1 MKTQE
6 AALRVKKVGW
16 TFCSASLLGTGVSW
30 ACALHKLGLA
40 ICKTGDGI
48 GSRVPLQRP
57 MKPKPTRKQHSGHAD
72 AHEGALSVDQAS
84 VHALLALS
92 PLGLHGDPKDF
103 L

>member
-1 MKTQE
+1 M
-6 AALRVKKVGW
+6 
-16 TFCSASLLGTGVSW
+16 SW

-40 ICKTGDGI
+40 IYKTGDGT
-48 GSRVPLQRP
+48 GSRVPLLRP
-57 MKPKPTRKQHSGHAD
+57 MKSKSRHKQRSGHAD
-72 AHEGALSVDQAS
+72 AHEGALGVDQAS